1 MKLTRLIFALFL
13 LLPVASWAAGA
24 PPQAVEATLT
34 LASDSVLPGVPFD
47 MIVTTKNVSRSSV
60 SVGIS
65 ARLIVTLADGAKV
78 SPKERHTL
86 DPQTSGLPET
96 WVELAP
102 GESRQWTV
110 DWDDF
115 TPSMFHYPEF
125 SGPGVYEVALELGAA
140 AWKAPE
146 DYVGTIVTGAAHL
159 ARVVSP
165 GEDDALWKKMV
176 AATGGRWA
184 DDSLSNSLEGRRIL
198 REILQIHPASGY
210 YPYALLL
217 EPQFDHR
224 PVTKDDI
231 ARALDAAERF
241 RESPAYPHLLL
252 RAGDVAANIAS
263 HAWWDH
269 DSKTTLEYFAI
280 AEKYYDDALKRAP
293 SVAIRASAERGRQFA
308 HDEIERERLR
318 THGASKN

>member
-1 MKLTRLIFALFL
+1 MREQFMKLTRLIFALFL
-13 LLPVASWAAGA
+13 LLPVASWAAGT

-125 SGPGVYEVALELGAA
+125 SALASTR
-140 AWKAPE
+140 WRWSS
-146 DYVGTIVTGAAHL
+146 
-159 ARVVSP
+159 AR
-165 GEDDALWKKMV
+165 
-176 AATGGRWA
+176 RR
-184 DDSLSNSLEGRRIL
+184 GRRRRIMWGQSL
-198 REILQIHPASGY
+198 
-210 YPYALLL
+210 
-217 EPQFDHR
+217 
-224 PVTKDDI
+224 
-231 ARALDAAERF
+231 
-241 RESPAYPHLLL
+241 
-252 RAGDVAANIAS
+252 
-263 HAWWDH
+263 
-269 DSKTTLEYFAI
+269 
-280 AEKYYDDALKRAP
+280 
-293 SVAIRASAERGRQFA
+293 
-308 HDEIERERLR
+308 
-318 THGASKN
+318 